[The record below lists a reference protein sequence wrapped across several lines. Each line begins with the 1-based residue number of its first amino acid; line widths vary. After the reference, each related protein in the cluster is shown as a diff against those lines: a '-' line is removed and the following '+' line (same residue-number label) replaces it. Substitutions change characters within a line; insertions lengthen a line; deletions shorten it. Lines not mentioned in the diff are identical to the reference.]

1 MHSLHND
8 DGNQEKILIME
19 KKEKGKRREIGT
31 EEVENDTFQKRSNII
46 NLRSSDIEISVFGIH

>member
-1 MHSLHND
+1 
-8 DGNQEKILIME
+8 ME